1 MQNRYH
7 IQSLELTNFKK
18 YGSGKFTFGPG
29 LNIITGQNGVGKT
42 SILDGIRLLVFGKV
56 YFAPSDKSCISH
68 NENFMRASARLND
81 YKGESYKLVAKIQ
94 ESKTKVLEIDDKKI
108 TRLSNYVGTFLSVC
122 ISPDDII
129 LVNGQSS
136 DRREFMDQA
145 IVQIDKTYTQ
155 YLITYNKTVKQRNA
169 LLKRFLKDNTFDA
182 SMLMAYEKKM
192 IELAPYI
199 HEKRKEF
206 TDEFGVYF
214 QRVYKEISPDQEEVI
229 LDYDSKLELKS
240 MAELLEEYRM
250 KDRMSGRSNVGIHKD
265 ELSMVLNDNSIKTY
279 GSQGQ
284 IKSYVFALKIALFE
298 YFLNKTE
305 KLPILL
311 LDDMFDKLDKSRVE
325 KILNQLNQKWGGQV
339 FITDTDKDRITK
351 FVVDGGKQCKHI
363 HILEDQTIDYLDV

>member
-18 YGSGKFTFGPG
+18 YGSGKFNFSPG
-29 LNIITGQNGVGKT
+29 LNIITGKNGVGKT

-56 YFAPSDKSCISH
+56 YFAPSDKSCITH

-81 YKGESYKLVAKIQ
+81 FEGESFKLVAKIQ

-108 TRLSNYVGTFLSVC
+108 SRLSNYVGTFLSVC
-122 ISPDDII
+122 ISPDDIL

-145 IVQIDKTYTQ
+145 IVQLDKTYTQ
-155 YLITYNKTVKQRNA
+155 HLIVYNKTVKQRNS
-169 LLKRFLKDNTFDA
+169 LLKSFLKNNTFDA
-182 SMLMAYEKKM
+182 SMLQAYEKKM

-199 HEKRKEF
+199 CDKREAFMQEF
-206 TDEFGVYF
+206 SDYF
-214 QRVYKEISPDQEEVI
+214 QKVYRDISPNQEEVV
-229 LDYDSKLELKS
+229 LNYDSKLKLKS
-240 MAELLEEYRM
+240 MSELLEEYQL

-265 ELSMVLNDNSIKTY
+265 ELSMILNDKSIKTY

-298 YFLNKTE
+298 YFLEKTQ

-311 LDDMFDKLDKSRVE
+311 LDDMFDKLDQSRVE

-339 FITDTDKDRITK
+339 FITDTDKNRITK
-351 FVVDGGKQCKHI
+351 FVLDGGKKCNHI
-363 HILEDQTIDYLDV
+363 HILEDQSIEYIDV